1 MVGEVTSQPFPLSLS
16 VISSDSACQQVR
28 ASGAAFSWVLVRG
41 AGRLKLIDTERHET
55 DMLTSGICCSNLVSG
70 RTGWSKNVC
79 NLSPYE
85 NKFPASESTSPEL
98 SIFFLQKAGTWRLVG
113 RHRPITIRWFT
124 DSEPEQKCLRRK
136 WTRKESFGNVSYQNY
151 RIGICIF
158 NVFCLLVRFQKCLY
172 ILRQL
177 NTKKNLNHLDTIQ
190 CQFDTN
196 MTTTSYTGKQKE
208 KSRLK

>member
-98 SIFFLQKAGTWRLVG
+98 SIFFFRRRGLGDLLGDIDQSQFGDLQTQNQNKNASEENELVKN
-113 RHRPITIRWFT
+113 HSVTFPIKIIELEYAYLTYFA
-124 DSEPEQKCLRRK
+124 
-136 WTRKESFGNVSYQNY
+136 F
-151 RIGICIF
+151 
-158 NVFCLLVRFQKCLY
+158 
-172 ILRQL
+172 
-177 NTKKNLNHLDTIQ
+177 
-190 CQFDTN
+190 
-196 MTTTSYTGKQKE
+196 
-208 KSRLK
+208 